1 MQQPNTKTVVSY
13 TYKVTGAGRASI
25 ATLQGFNP
33 SYNRTLERVR
43 ELGNVDVDM
52 IEIVPGRGEFTISLD
67 RLETYSD
74 NFATALGL
82 TSAHVGGIGDGSA
95 GVVPSNQKISFN
107 IIETITS
114 SVTGKSRTITYG
126 DCWIQTY
133 SKTVREGTV
142 LVAENMVIWPTS
154 VVVS

>member
-13 TYKVTGAGRASI
+13 TYTVTGAGKAKI

-52 IEIVPGRGEFTISLD
+52 LEIVPGRGEFTISLD

-74 NFATALGL
+74 NFATAIGL
-82 TSAHVGGIGDGSA
+82 TGAHVGGIGDGSS
-95 GVVPSNQKISFN
+95 GVIPSNQKIPFTVV
-107 IIETITS
+107 ETIKS
-114 SVTGKSRTITYG
+114 SVTGKARTVTYN
-126 DCWIQTY
+126 DCWIQSY
-133 SKTVREGTV
+133 AKTVREGTV

-154 VVVS
+154 VNVS